1 MSPGTPNL
9 VPFSA
14 FLSGPRN
21 HSIALIAALCASLFF
36 QLPESSLAAGQ
47 VAADQAGYIIAGED
61 TKTSVPG
68 VFAAGDV
75 RTKAVRQI
83 ITAAA
88 DGAVAVHFAEE
99 YLNEK

>member
-1 MSPGTPNL
+1 MELTDVLTGENRVLPADG
-9 VPFSA
+9 
-14 FLSGPRN
+14 
-21 HSIALIAALCASLFF
+21 LFVAIG
-36 QLPESSLAAGQ
+36 QLPESRLAAGQ
-47 VAADQAGYIIAGED
+47 VATDKAGYIMAGED

-68 VFAAGDV
+68 VFAVGDV

-88 DGAVAVHFAEE
+88 DGAVAIHYAEE